1 MAVLTGAQL
10 LEQARTFAKDIIE
23 PYEVSDPLVYQFLN
37 EAERELALVGRLLRN
52 TVTYQIPKNTVWF
65 ELTTEPEV
73 IEFKTAVLI
82 DSSGTRYPLK
92 IEGTNDA
99 NTVFSTHT
107 DYGVTIGAAINAV
120 GRPTHLF
127 MGRRE
132 LEVQV
137 FPIADAAYT
146 IEATQLIYPE
156 EEITPSS
163 NPTIHPRFHASLA
176 IGAAVRMLELAIQHE
191 VPPSKVEAYN
201 VLWQKALARAAQESG
216 GLMRDYATVAFTND
230 YW

>member
-1 MAVLTGAQL
+1 MAELTGAQL
-10 LEQARTFAKDIIE
+10 LEQARTFAKDIVE

-52 TVTYQIPKNTVWF
+52 TVNYAIPKDARWF
-65 ELTTEPEV
+65 ELSSEPEV
-73 IEFKTAVLI
+73 IEFKTAILI
-82 DSSGTRYPLK
+82 DSNAKRYPLK

-99 NTVFSTHT
+99 NTAIGVQY
-107 DYGVTIGAAINAV
+107 DYGVLSTSFSTSV

-132 LEVQV
+132 REVEV
-137 FPIADAAYT
+137 FPVADAAYT

-163 NPTIHPRFHASLA
+163 TPTIHPRFHASLA
-176 IGAAVRMLELAIQHE
+176 VGAAVRMLELAVQHE
-191 VPPSKVEAYN
+191 VHPSKIEAYN
-201 VLWQKALARAAQESG
+201 ILWQKALARAAQESG
-216 GLMRDYATVAFTND
+216 GLMRDYGTVSFTND